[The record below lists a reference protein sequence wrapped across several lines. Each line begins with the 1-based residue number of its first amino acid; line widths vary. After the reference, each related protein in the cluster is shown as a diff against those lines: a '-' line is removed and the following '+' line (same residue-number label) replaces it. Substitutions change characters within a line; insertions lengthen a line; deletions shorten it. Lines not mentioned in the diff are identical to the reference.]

1 MKEQVLKLRK
11 MLLSLAEVITEQGI
25 LIYEGDLVIG
35 TEVFIEADGEFIS
48 PADGEYV
55 AEDKVI
61 IVADGKVAEIK
72 EKEQPEEE
80 PIVPE
85 VIVQQAEEEE
95 PEVVEV
101 VEPEEV
107 RDLEKE
113 IEELKTKLE
122 EKDNK
127 ISELQEIIDKQNAE
141 LRQSSDIPATER
153 EKNKVVKGALRFFQ
167 K

>member
-1 MKEQVLKLRK
+1 MKENILKLRK
-11 MLLSLAEVITEQGI
+11 VLLSLAEISTEQGL
-25 LIYEGDLVIG
+25 LIYEGELNVG
-35 TEVFIEADGEFIS
+35 TEVFIEADGEFIA

-55 AEDKVI
+55 AEDKI
-61 IVADGKVAEIK
+61 IIIADGKVAEIK

-85 VIVQQAEEEE
+85 VIVQEAEEE

-122 EKDNK
+122 EKDAK
-127 ISELQEIIDKQNAE
+127 IAELEAIIDKQNAE
-141 LRQSSDIPATER
+141 LQMSSDVPATER
-153 EKNKVVKGALRFFQ
+153 EKNKEVKGALRFFQ